1 MSDVRTTVG
10 VGLGI
15 SMLIIILLGFF
26 ATSSRDIVLVFFG
39 FAFGLIA
46 VFLLERMRITR
57 VPHH

>member
-1 MSDVRTTVG
+1 MSDVRTTIG

-26 ATSSRDIVLVFFG
+26 ATSSRDIMLVFFG

-57 VPHH
+57 VHHH